1 MQLSLNWLR
10 EWVNPAATATEL
22 AHKLNM
28 AGLEAEA
35 SSLAEQA
42 LDGVVVGRILTA
54 EKHPQAD
61 RLRVCTVDIGTG
73 TPQQIVCGAPNARVG
88 LCAPVATVG
97 STLPGDL
104 HIKAAQLRGVDSAGM
119 LCSAKELMLS
129 DKSEG
134 LLELDDNAKPGTP
147 IASYLKLDDA
157 LLTLELTP
165 NRGDCLSIAGLAREV
180 GALYGLQPCRPAPA
194 AVVVQSSCT
203 LAVQLQDQ
211 ADCSRYLGRVIE
223 GINPEA
229 RTPDWLR
236 ERLRRSG
243 IRCIHP
249 VVDIT
254 NLVML
259 ELGQPMHAFDLDKL
273 AGPIA
278 VRRARAGEQL
288 KLLTE
293 ETVQLKQELLITAG
307 DVPVAMAGVMG
318 GAESG
323 VTATTTRIFFESAAF
338 APAAVAGI
346 ARRHK
351 LSSDAAYRYER
362 GVDPQLQAEAL
373 QRATALALEICDGQA
388 GPVTAAGGDVERA
401 PILLRHQKLL
411 DLLGV
416 QIAASTV
423 ETLLASLGVA
433 TSPTAPQSGAACW
446 QCKPPS
452 WRFDLAIE
460 QDLIEEVARLF
471 GYENIAAK
479 PYAAVLVPPQQ
490 TETRRAASRIRDALV
505 ARGWQE
511 AVTYSFVDP
520 KMQARL
526 TPAFGGIPL
535 DNPIAET
542 MAVMRTTLWTGLIGA
557 WLHNHQR
564 QMKRVRFFE
573 LATTFA
579 EIDGKI
585 VETQRLAGLAFGSV
599 HAEQWG
605 EKARVADF
613 YDLKADVEALC
624 TAFGGEAQ
632 TFSFGAGTHP
642 ALHPGRTAVLSR
654 KGQPVGVL
662 GELHPELVR
671 SLDLPGA
678 PLLFELDW
686 QLLSAAR
693 VPVAQPVP
701 EFPAARRDIAL
712 VVDEATP
719 VQHLLQLA
727 GEIAGSSLVRAFVFD
742 IYRGQGL
749 RDGSKSVALGLI
761 FQDYSRTLTLEEI
774 DTQVTG
780 IVNELS
786 QKLGATLRT

>member
-10 EWVNPAATATEL
+10 EWANPATTATEL

-35 SSLAEQA
+35 SPLAEHA
-42 LDGVVVGRILTA
+42 LQGVVVGRILTA

-88 LCAPVATVG
+88 LCAPVATLG
-97 STLPGDL
+97 CILPGGIE
-104 HIKAAQLRGVDSAGM
+104 IKAAQLRGVDSAGM
-119 LCSAKELMLS
+119 LCSAKELELS

-134 LLELDDNAKPGTP
+134 LLELDDEATPGTP
-147 IASYLKLDDA
+147 ISAYLKLNDT

-165 NRGDCLSIAGLAREV
+165 NRGDCLSINGLAREV
-180 GALYGLQPCRPAPA
+180 GALYGLQPCKPAIEKAPIT
-194 AVVVQSSCT
+194 SGKT
-203 LAVQLQDQ
+203 LAVTIENT
-211 ADCSRYLGRVIE
+211 ADCTRYLGRVIE
-223 GINPEA
+223 GINPQA

-243 IRCIHP
+243 IRSIHP

-259 ELGQPMHAFDLDKL
+259 ELGQPMHAFDLAKL
-273 AGPIA
+273 AGPVH
-278 VRRARAGEQL
+278 VRRAQAGETL

-293 ETVQLKQELLITAG
+293 DTVKLGKELLITAG
-307 DVPVAMAGVMG
+307 GQAVAMAGVMG
-318 GAESG
+318 GADSG
-323 VTATTTRIFFESAAF
+323 VTTATANIFFESAAF
-338 APAAVAGI
+338 APAAVVGT

-362 GVDPQLQAEAL
+362 GVDSALQAEAL
-373 QRATALALEICDGQA
+373 ERATTLALAICGGQA
-388 GPVTAAGGDVERA
+388 GPVTSAGGDVA
-401 PILLRHQKLL
+401 NTSITLRHQKLI

-416 QIAASTV
+416 TV
-423 ETLLASLGVA
+423 PATEVEACLQSLGVTLVA
-433 TSPTAPQSGAACW
+433 AGEGVWHCTSPT
-446 QCKPPS
+446 

-460 QDLIEEVARLF
+460 QDLIEEVARLY
-471 GYENIAAK
+471 GYENIQAK
-479 PYAAVLVPPQQ
+479 PYSAALIPPAQS
-490 TETRRAASRIRDALV
+490 EARRSAARIRDALV

-520 KMQARL
+520 KIQSRL
-526 TPAFGGIPL
+526 TPDFVGIPL

-573 LATTFA
+573 LAGTFA
-579 EIDGKI
+579 ETEGSII
-585 VETQRLAGLAFGSV
+585 ETPRLAGLAFGSAV
-599 HAEQWG
+599 TEQWS
-605 EKARVADF
+605 EKSRSVDF

-624 TAFGGEAQ
+624 AAFGGDVAAFQFERG
-632 TFSFGAGTHP
+632 SHP
-642 ALHPGRTAVLSR
+642 ALHPGRTAALIR
-654 KGQPVGVL
+654 NGTTVGVL

-678 PLLFELDW
+678 PQLFELDW
-686 QLLSAAR
+686 SLLSAAK
-693 VPVAQPVP
+693 VPLAQPVP
-701 EFPAARRDIAL
+701 EFPAARRDLAL
-712 VVDEATP
+712 IVDEAIP
-719 VQHLLQLA
+719 AQALIDAAKVA
-727 GEIAGSSLVRAFVFD
+727 AGSANLKQAFVFD

-761 FQDYSRTLTLEEI
+761 FQDYSRTLTIEEI
-774 DTQVTG
+774 DSQVLG
-780 IVNELS
+780 IVTALT
-786 QKLGATLRT
+786 QQLGASLRA

>member
-10 EWVNPAATATEL
+10 EWANPAATATEL

-35 SSLAEQA
+35 APLAEHA
-42 LDGVVVGRILTA
+42 LHGVVVGRILSA

-61 RLRVCTVDIGTG
+61 RLRVCTVDIGTA

-134 LLELDDNAKPGTP
+134 LLELDDAATPGTP
-147 IASYLKLDDA
+147 ISVYLKLDDT

-165 NRGDCLSIAGLAREV
+165 NRGDALSINGLAREV
-180 GALYGLQPCRPAPA
+180 GALYGLQPCRPAIEKAP
-194 AVVVQSSCT
+194 VTSSKT
-203 LAVQLQDQ
+203 LAVTIENT

-223 GINPEA
+223 GINPNA

-243 IRCIHP
+243 IRSIHP

-259 ELGQPMHAFDLDKL
+259 ELGQPMHGFDLAKL
-273 AGPIA
+273 SGDIH
-278 VRRARAGEQL
+278 VRRAQAGETL

-293 ETVQLKQELLITAG
+293 DTVNLKQELLITAG
-307 DVPVAMAGVMG
+307 GNPVAMAGVMG
-318 GAESG
+318 GADSG
-323 VTATTTRIFFESAAF
+323 VTAATTSIFFESAAF
-338 APAAVAGI
+338 APAAVVGI

-362 GVDPQLQAEAL
+362 GVDTALQAEAL
-373 QRATALALEICDGQA
+373 ERATTLALAICGGRA
-388 GPVTAAGGDVERA
+388 GPVSGAGGDVTSVV
-401 PILLRHQKLL
+401 IKLRHQKLI

-416 QIAASTV
+416 EIAASEV
-423 ETLLASLGVA
+423 ESRLQALGVA
-433 TSPTAPQSGAACW
+433 VSKAGEGAWACTPPT
-446 QCKPPS
+446 

-479 PYAAVLVPPQQ
+479 PY
-490 TETRRAASRIRDALV
+490 RAALIPPAQSEHVRPAARIRDALV

-520 KMQARL
+520 KIQTRL
-526 TPAFGGIPL
+526 TPTFVGIPL

-564 QMKRVRFFE
+564 QLRRVRFFE
-573 LATTFA
+573 LAGTFA
-579 EIDGKI
+579 ETENQI
-585 VETQRLAGLAFGSV
+585 VETPRLSGLAYGPIS
-599 HAEQWG
+599 AEQWG
-605 EKARVADF
+605 EKSRPVDF

-624 TAFGGEAQ
+624 AAFGGDAEA
-632 TFSFGAGTHP
+632 FRFESGVHS
-642 ALHPGRTAVLSR
+642 ALHPGRTASLIR
-654 KGQPVGVL
+654 HGEIVGVL
-662 GELHPELVR
+662 GELHPELVQ

-686 QLLSAAR
+686 SRLAAAR

-701 EFPAARRDIAL
+701 EFPASRRDLAL
-712 VVDEATP
+712 VVDESTP
-719 VQHLLQLA
+719 VQALIDTA
-727 GEIAGSSLVRAFVFD
+727 RAAAGSNLVQALVFD

-774 DTQVTG
+774 DTQVAG
-780 IVNELS
+780 IVTALT
-786 QKLGATLRT
+786 QKLRANLRS

>member
-10 EWVNPAATATEL
+10 EWTNPAATASEL

-28 AGLEAEA
+28 AGLEAEGRP
-35 SSLAEQA
+35 LAEHPLQ
-42 LDGVVVGRILTA
+42 GVVVGRILSA

-61 RLRVCTVDIGTG
+61 RLRVCTVDIGSG

-134 LLELDDNAKPGTP
+134 LLELDDEATPGTP
-147 IASYLKLDDA
+147 ISSYLRLDDT

-165 NRGDCLSIAGLAREV
+165 NRGDALSINGLAREV
-180 GALYGLQPCRPAPA
+180 GALYGLLPCKPAIEKA
-194 AVVVQSSCT
+194 AITSSKT
-203 LAVQLQDQ
+203 LAVTIENI

-223 GINPEA
+223 GINPQA

-243 IRCIHP
+243 IRSIHP

-259 ELGQPMHAFDLDKL
+259 ELGQPMHAFDLGKL
-273 AGPIA
+273 AGPIH
-278 VRRARAGEQL
+278 VRRAQAGETL

-293 ETVQLKQELLITAG
+293 DTVHLGRELLITAG
-307 DVPVAMAGVMG
+307 GQAAAMAGVMG
-318 GAESG
+318 GADSG
-323 VTATTTRIFFESAAF
+323 VTTATTSIFFESAAF
-338 APAAVAGI
+338 APAAIAGN

-362 GVDPQLQAEAL
+362 GVDTVLQAQAL
-373 QRATALALEICDGQA
+373 ERATTLALAICGGQA
-388 GPVTAAGGDVERA
+388 GPVTGAGGDVKRA
-401 PILLRHQKLL
+401 AIMLRHQKLI

-416 QIAASTV
+416 EITASEV
-423 ETLLASLGVA
+423 EVRLQSLGVTVSKA
-433 TSPTAPQSGAACW
+433 GEGAWTCTPPT
-446 QCKPPS
+446 
-452 WRFDLAIE
+452 WRFDIAIE

-479 PYAAVLVPPQQ
+479 PYSAALIPPQQ
-490 TETRRAASRIRDALV
+490 SESRRPAARIRDALV

-520 KMQARL
+520 KIQARL
-526 TPAFGGIPL
+526 SPAFAGIPL

-564 QMKRVRFFE
+564 QMRRVRFFE
-573 LATTFA
+573 LASTFA
-579 EIDGKI
+579 ETEGKI
-585 VETQRLAGLAFGSV
+585 SETPRLAGLAFGSAT
-599 HAEQWG
+599 AEQWSD
-605 EKARVADF
+605 KARPVDF
-613 YDLKADVEALC
+613 YDVKADVEAIC
-624 TAFGGEAQ
+624 AAFGGDASAFRFEAGQ
-632 TFSFGAGTHP
+632 HA
-642 ALHPGRTAVLSR
+642 ALHPGRTAALIR
-654 KGQPVGVL
+654 NGQHVGVL

-686 QLLSAAR
+686 SLLSAAHI
-693 VPVAQPVP
+693 PVSQAVP
-701 EFPAARRDIAL
+701 EFPTARRDIAL
-712 VVDEATP
+712 VVDEAIPAQSLIDTAEAAAGP
-719 VQHLLQLA
+719 NLA
-727 GEIAGSSLVRAFVFD
+727 QAFVFD
-742 IYRGQGL
+742 IYRGLGL
-749 RDGSKSVALGLI
+749 RDGSKSVAMGLI
-761 FQDYSRTLTLEEI
+761 FQDYSRTLTVEEI

-780 IVNELS
+780 IVAALA
-786 QKLGATLRT
+786 QKLGASLRG

>member
-10 EWVNPAATATEL
+10 EWVNPSATAAEL

-35 SSLAEQA
+35 SPLATDPLQ
-42 LDGVVVGRILTA
+42 GVVVGRILTA

-73 TPQQIVCGAPNARVG
+73 TPSQIVCGAPNARVG

-97 STLPGDL
+97 STLPGGIE
-104 HIKAAQLRGVDSAGM
+104 IKAAQLRGVDSAGM
-119 LCSAKELMLS
+119 LCSAKELALS

-134 LLELDDNAKPGTP
+134 LLELDDSATPGAA
-147 IASYLKLDDA
+147 IAAYLKLDDT

-165 NRGDCLSIAGLAREV
+165 NRGDCLSITGLAREV
-180 GALYGLQPCRPAPA
+180 GALYGLQPCKPAGETVA
-194 AVVVQSSCT
+194 INSSKT
-203 LAVQLQDQ
+203 LAVTLEDTK
-211 ADCSRYLGRVIE
+211 ACTRYLGRVIE

-243 IRCIHP
+243 IRSIHP

-254 NLVML
+254 NFVML
-259 ELGQPMHAFDLDKL
+259 ELGQPMHAFDLAKL
-273 AGPIA
+273 TGPIH
-278 VRRARAGEQL
+278 VRLARPGETL
-288 KLLTE
+288 KLLTD
-293 ETVQLKQELLITAG
+293 ETVTLKQELLITSG
-307 DVPVAMAGVMG
+307 DQPVAMAGVMG

-323 VTATTTRIFFESAAF
+323 VTTGTSSIFFESAAF
-338 APAAVAGI
+338 APAAVVGT

-362 GVDPQLQAEAL
+362 GVDSALQAEAL
-373 QRATALALEICDGQA
+373 ERATALALTICGGQA
-388 GPVTAAGGDVERA
+388 GPVTATGGDVMPA
-401 PILLRHQKLL
+401 AIQLRHQKVT

-416 QIAASTV
+416 AISTSEVAA
-423 ETLLASLGVA
+423 LLQSLGIAV
-433 TSPTAPQSGAACW
+433 TPSSEGVWNCT
-446 QCKPPS
+446 PPS

-460 QDLIEEVARLF
+460 QDLIEEVGRLF
-471 GYENIAAK
+471 GYENIVAK
-479 PYAAVLVPPQQ
+479 PYAATLIAPANSEALRP
-490 TETRRAASRIRDALV
+490 AARIRDALV

-520 KMQARL
+520 KIQVRL
-526 TPAFGGIPL
+526 TPDFVGLPL

-573 LATTFA
+573 LAGTFA
-579 EIDGKI
+579 ETEGRII
-585 VETQRLAGLAFGSV
+585 ETPRLAGLAFGNV
-599 HAEQWG
+599 RTEQWG
-605 EKARVADF
+605 DKARPVDF

-624 TAFGGEAQ
+624 AAFGGDVSSF
-632 TFSFGAGTHP
+632 TFAAGAHS
-642 ALHPGRTAVLSR
+642 ALHPGRTAALMR
-654 KGQPVGVL
+654 DGQPVGVL

-686 QLLSAAR
+686 SQLSAAR

-701 EFPAARRDIAL
+701 EFPTSRRDLAL
-712 VVDEATP
+712 VVDETVPA
-719 VQHLLQLA
+719 QALIDAAKAAAGANLA
-727 GEIAGSSLVRAFVFD
+727 QAFVFD

-749 RDGSKSVALGLI
+749 RDASKSVAMGLI
-761 FQDYSRTLTLEEI
+761 FQDYSRTLTVEEI
-774 DTQVTG
+774 DMQVTG
-780 IVNELS
+780 IVTALS
-786 QKLGATLRT
+786 QKLGASLRG

>member
-10 EWVNPAATATEL
+10 EWANPAATATEL

-28 AGLEAEA
+28 AGIEAEA
-35 SSLAEQA
+35 SPLAEHA
-42 LDGVVVGRILTA
+42 LQGVVVGRILTA

-134 LLELDDNAKPGTP
+134 LLELDDAATPGTP
-147 IASYLKLDDA
+147 ISAYLKLDDT

-165 NRGDCLSIAGLAREV
+165 NRGDCLSINGLAREV
-180 GALYGLQPCRPAPA
+180 GALYSLQPCKPAIEKA
-194 AVVVQSSCT
+194 AVTSSKT
-203 LAVQLQDQ
+203 LAVTIENT
-211 ADCSRYLGRVIE
+211 ADCTRYLGRVIE

-243 IRCIHP
+243 IRSIHP

-259 ELGQPMHAFDLDKL
+259 ELGQPMHAFDLAKL
-273 AGPIA
+273 GGPIH
-278 VRRARAGEQL
+278 VRRAQAGETL

-293 ETVQLKQELLITAG
+293 DTVKLSKELLITSANQ
-307 DVPVAMAGVMG
+307 PVAMAGVMG
-318 GAESG
+318 GADSG
-323 VTATTTRIFFESAAF
+323 VTAATTSIFFESAAF
-338 APAAVAGI
+338 APAAVVGT

-362 GVDPQLQAEAL
+362 GVDTALQAEAL
-373 QRATALALEICDGQA
+373 ERATALALAICGGQA
-388 GPVTAAGGDVERA
+388 GPVTGAGGDVKGA
-401 PILLRHQKLL
+401 AITLRHQKLV

-416 QIAASTV
+416 EISAREV
-423 ETLLASLGVA
+423 ESRLQSLGVKVSKA
-433 TSPTAPQSGAACW
+433 GEGAWTCTPPT
-446 QCKPPS
+446 
-452 WRFDLAIE
+452 WRFDIAIE

-471 GYENIAAK
+471 GYENIAAR
-479 PYAAVLVPPQQ
+479 PYAAALIAPAQS
-490 TETRRAASRIRDALV
+490 EARRPAARIRDALV

-520 KMQARL
+520 KIQARL
-526 TPAFGGIPL
+526 TPAFAGIPL

-564 QMKRVRFFE
+564 QMRRVRFFE
-573 LATTFA
+573 LAGTFA
-579 EIDGKI
+579 EVDGQI
-585 VETQRLAGLAFGSV
+585 RETPRLAGLAFGSAT
-599 HAEQWG
+599 AEQWS
-605 EKARVADF
+605 EKSRPVDF
-613 YDLKADVEALC
+613 YDLKADVESLC
-624 TAFGGEAQ
+624 AAFGGDSAAFRFER
-632 TFSFGAGTHP
+632 GAHP
-642 ALHPGRTAVLSR
+642 ALHPGRTAALVR
-654 KGQPVGVL
+654 DGQTLGVL

-671 SLDLPGA
+671 ILDLPGA

-686 QLLSAAR
+686 SLLSMAK

-701 EFPAARRDIAL
+701 EFPTSRRDIAL
-712 VVDEATP
+712 VVDESTP
-719 VQHLLQLA
+719 AQALIDAAKTAADAHLAQ
-727 GEIAGSSLVRAFVFD
+727 AFVFD

-749 RDGSKSVALGLI
+749 RDGSKSVAMGLI
-761 FQDYSRTLTLEEI
+761 FQDYSRTLTIEEI

-780 IVNELS
+780 IVTALS
-786 QKLGATLRT
+786 QKLGASLRG

>member
-10 EWVNPAATATEL
+10 EWVIPAATATEL

-35 SSLAEQA
+35 SPLAKHA

-73 TPQQIVCGAPNARVG
+73 KPQQIVCGAPNARAG

-97 STLPGDL
+97 STLPGDVQ
-104 HIKAAQLRGVDSAGM
+104 IKAAQLRGVDSAGM

-129 DKSEG
+129 DKSDG
-134 LLELDDNAKPGTP
+134 LLELDDAATPGMP
-147 IASYLKLDDA
+147 ISSYLKLDDT

-165 NRGDCLSIAGLAREV
+165 NRGDALSIQGLAREV
-180 GALYGLQPCRPAPA
+180 GALYGLQPCKPVIE
-194 AVVVQSSCT
+194 AVQVSSERT
-203 LAVQLQDQ
+203 LAVTLESTQD
-211 ADCSRYLGRVIE
+211 CTRYLGRVIE
-223 GINPEA
+223 GIDPLA

-243 IRCIHP
+243 IRSIHP

-273 AGPIA
+273 AGPVQ
-278 VRRARAGEQL
+278 VRRARAGETL

-293 ETVQLKQELLITAG
+293 ETVTLSQELLITSG
-307 DVPVAMAGVMG
+307 GQPVAMAGVMG
-318 GAESG
+318 GADSG
-323 VTATTTRIFFESAAF
+323 VTAATTNLFFESAAF
-338 APAAVAGI
+338 STAAVAGT

-362 GVDPQLQAEAL
+362 GVDPALQAEAL
-373 QRATALALEICDGQA
+373 ERATALTLAICGGRV
-388 GPVTAAGGDVERA
+388 GPVTATGGDVPGTLIR
-401 PILLRHQKLL
+401 LRHQKLL

-416 QIAASTV
+416 EIPAAAV
-423 ETLLASLGVA
+423 ESRLQALGVTLTVVSA
-433 TSPTAPQSGAACW
+433 GTWDCT
-446 QCKPPS
+446 PPS

-460 QDLIEEVARLF
+460 QDLVEEVARLF
-471 GYENIAAK
+471 GYENIPARPYLAA
-479 PYAAVLVPPQQ
+479 LVPPVQS
-490 TETRRAASRIRDALV
+490 EARRPAARIRDALV

-520 KMQARL
+520 RLQARL
-526 TPAFGGIPL
+526 TPGFIGIPL

-564 QMKRVRFFE
+564 QMRRVRFFE
-573 LATTFA
+573 LAGIFA
-579 EIDGKI
+579 ETEGRI
-585 VETQRLAGLAFGSV
+585 VETPCLAGLAFGNAL
-599 HAEQWG
+599 AEQWSA
-605 EKARVADF
+605 KARPVDF

-624 TAFGGEAQ
+624 AAFGGDATHFRFEQ
-632 TFSFGAGTHP
+632 GHHP
-642 ALHPGRTAVLSR
+642 ALHPGRTASLIRNGRSI
-654 KGQPVGVL
+654 GVL
-662 GELHPELVR
+662 GELHPELVH

-686 QLLSAAR
+686 SALSAAT
-693 VPVAQPVP
+693 VPVAESVP
-701 EFPAARRDIAL
+701 EFPASRRDIAL
-712 VVDEATP
+712 VVDEAIP
-719 VQHLLQLA
+719 AQALIDAAKAVASANLA
-727 GEIAGSSLVRAFVFD
+727 QAFVFD
-742 IYRGQGL
+742 LYRGQGL
-749 RDGSKSVALGLI
+749 REGSKSVALGLI
-761 FQDYSRTLTLEEI
+761 FQDYSRTLTVEEI
-774 DTQVTG
+774 DSQVAA
-780 IVNELS
+780 IVAALA
-786 QKLGATLRT
+786 QKLGASLRA

>member
-10 EWVNPAATATEL
+10 EWANPAATATEL

-35 SSLAEQA
+35 SPLSAHA

-134 LLELDDNAKPGTP
+134 LLELDDAATPGTP
-147 IASYLKLDDA
+147 ISTYLKLNDT

-165 NRGDCLSIAGLAREV
+165 NRGDCLSINGLAREV
-180 GALYGLQPCRPAPA
+180 GALYGLQPCKPAIDA
-194 AVVVQSSCT
+194 APITGSKT
-203 LAVQLQDQ
+203 LTVTIENT

-223 GINPEA
+223 GINPQA

-243 IRCIHP
+243 IRSIHP
-249 VVDIT
+249 AVDIT
-254 NLVML
+254 AYVML

-273 AGPIA
+273 AGSIQ
-278 VRRARAGEQL
+278 VRRAQVGETL

-293 ETVQLKQELLITAG
+293 ETVTLTKELLITAG
-307 DVPVAMAGVMG
+307 GQPVAVAGVMG
-318 GAESG
+318 GADSG
-323 VTATTTRIFFESAAF
+323 VTSVTTSIFFESAAF
-338 APAAVAGI
+338 APAAVVGC

-362 GVDPQLQAEAL
+362 GVDTALQAEAL
-373 QRATALALEICDGQA
+373 ERATTLALAICGGQA
-388 GPVTAAGGDVERA
+388 GPVTSAGGDVVSST
-401 PILLRHQKLL
+401 ITLRHEKLI

-416 QIAASTV
+416 KITASEV
-423 ETLLASLGVA
+423 ETRLQSLGVTVSKA
-433 TSPTAPQSGAACW
+433 GEGAWTCTPPT
-446 QCKPPS
+446 

-471 GYENIAAK
+471 GYENIEAR
-479 PYAAVLVPPQQ
+479 PY
-490 TETRRAASRIRDALV
+490 RAALIPPAQSEGLRPAARIRDALV

-520 KMQARL
+520 KIQSRL
-526 TPAFGGIPL
+526 TPAFTGIPL

-564 QMKRVRFFE
+564 QMRRVRFFE
-573 LATTFA
+573 LAGTFA
-579 EIDGKI
+579 EAEGRIS
-585 VETQRLAGLAFGSV
+585 ETPRLAGLAFGTAST
-599 HAEQWG
+599 EQWS
-605 EKARVADF
+605 EKSRPVDF
-613 YDLKADVEALC
+613 YDLKADVEALSA
-624 TAFGGEAQ
+624 AFGGDTTAFRFERG
-632 TFSFGAGTHP
+632 SHP
-642 ALHPGRTAVLSR
+642 ALHPGRTAALIR
-654 KGQPVGVL
+654 DGQSVGVL

-686 QLLSAAR
+686 SLLSMAK

-701 EFPAARRDIAL
+701 EFPASRRDIAL
-712 VVDEATP
+712 VVDENLPA
-719 VQHLLQLA
+719 QSLIDA
-727 GEIAGSSLVRAFVFD
+727 GIAAAGSNLAQVFVFD

-749 RDGSKSVALGLI
+749 REGSKSVAMGLI
-761 FQDYSRTLTLEEI
+761 FQDYSRTLTVEEI
-774 DTQVTG
+774 DMQVAG
-780 IVNELS
+780 IVDALS

>member
-10 EWVNPAATATEL
+10 EWANPAATAIEL

-28 AGLEAEA
+28 AGLEAE
-35 SSLAEQA
+35 SKPLAEHA
-42 LDGVVVGRILTA
+42 LQGVVVGRILTA

-134 LLELDDNAKPGTP
+134 LLELDDEATPGTP
-147 IASYLKLDDA
+147 ISSYLKLDDT

-165 NRGDCLSIAGLAREV
+165 NRGDALSINGLAREV
-180 GALYGLQPCRPAPA
+180 GALYGLQPCKPALEKA
-194 AVVVQSSCT
+194 AITSSKS
-203 LAVQLQDQ
+203 LAVTIENT

-223 GINPEA
+223 GINPQA

-243 IRCIHP
+243 IRSIHP

-259 ELGQPMHAFDLDKL
+259 ELGQPMHAFDLAKL
-273 AGPIA
+273 GGPIH
-278 VRRARAGEQL
+278 VRRAQSGETL

-293 ETVQLKQELLITAG
+293 ETANLNKELLITAG
-307 DVPVAMAGVMG
+307 GQAVAMAGVMG
-318 GAESG
+318 GADSG
-323 VTATTTRIFFESAAF
+323 VTATTTSIFFESAAF
-338 APAAVAGI
+338 APAVVAGT

-362 GVDPQLQAEAL
+362 GVDTALQAEAL
-373 QRATALALEICDGQA
+373 ERATTLALAICGGQA
-388 GPVTAAGGDVERA
+388 GPVTSAGGDVSSA
-401 PILLRHQKLL
+401 AITLRHQKLV

-416 QIAASTV
+416 EIAASEV
-423 ETLLASLGVA
+423 EARLQSLGVA
-433 TSPTAPQSGAACW
+433 VSKAGEGVWLCT
-446 QCKPPS
+446 PPS

-471 GYENIAAK
+471 GYENITAK
-479 PYAAVLVPPQQ
+479 PY
-490 TETRRAASRIRDALV
+490 RAALIPPAQSEARRPAARIRDALV

-511 AVTYSFVDP
+511 AVTYSFVDA
-520 KMQARL
+520 KVQAKL
-526 TPAFGGIPL
+526 TPAFAGIAL

-542 MAVMRTTLWTGLIGA
+542 MGVMRTTLWTGLIGA

-573 LATTFA
+573 LAGTFA
-579 EIDGKI
+579 ETESQII
-585 VETQRLAGLAFGSV
+585 ETPRLSGLAYGPTL
-599 HAEQWG
+599 AEQWG
-605 EKARVADF
+605 EKSRPVDF

-624 TAFGGEAQ
+624 AAFGGDA
-632 TFSFGAGTHP
+632 GAFRFESGAHP
-642 ALHPGRTAVLSR
+642 ALHPGRTASLIR
-654 KGQPVGVL
+654 HGEIVGVL

-686 QLLSAAR
+686 SRLAAAR

-701 EFPAARRDIAL
+701 EFPASRRDLAL

-719 VQHLLQLA
+719 VQALIDTAKAAAGANLA
-727 GEIAGSSLVRAFVFD
+727 QALVFD

-774 DTQVTG
+774 DTQVVG
-780 IVNELS
+780 IVTALS
-786 QKLGATLRT
+786 QKLGANLRS